1 MRSLCALF
9 PLRALFLFAFFLIA
23 CAFLFAPCISFSSVV
38 SLFSLSFSF
47 LFRVVSSLF
56 PFLRLF
62 FFLRFCLPSGVSCSC
77 GVLVCVIGHVLMVGG
92 SSLWD
97 CGTEGLLGACV
108 GERNCVSTEFS
119 CCCRG
124 EYDVTSF
131 LCIFVVLSA
140 ICPNGARCTAS
151 SGPSFPMF
159 LEVGLMTRQ
168 QPCLKS
174 S

>member
-1 MRSLCALF
+1 M
-9 PLRALFLFAFFLIA
+9 RALSVRFSFCVRFSLYAFLFA
-23 CAFLFAPCISFSSVV
+23 CAFLFAPSTSFSSVV

-97 CGTEGLLGACV
+97 LGIVGLLGTCV
-108 GERNCVSTEFS
+108 GERNCVLTEFS
-119 CCCRG
+119 CCGRG
-124 EYDVTSF
+124 DFDVTSILVHF
-131 LCIFVVLSA
+131 C
-140 ICPNGARCTAS
+140 
-151 SGPSFPMF
+151 
-159 LEVGLMTRQ
+159 
-168 QPCLKS
+168 
-174 S
+174 